1 MRCGILEKEHKHVY
15 FKYGMNYQ
23 NYIDVNKRCV
33 EMKMEEEWG
42 KRIEGKKKS
51 VTVAVLG
58 ASLVCCCV
66 ALLLI
71 APLSAGAGAGGALT
85 LPIQQVPAVPTIP
98 ISTSSEVMINEFMAT
113 PLVGSDWIELYNPTA
128 STVSLD
134 LWTITD
140 GAANA
145 IDLTGKAIMAHDYL
159 VLEFSNKLN
168 NAGDVIFLNDPTTT
182 VDSITYG
189 TWDDGNTADNAPA
202 PEAGQSAGRYPDG
215 WDTDNDSADFRI
227 FTSPTQGAP
236 NTIVPEIVSATPPSP
251 LYDDEGATRTFTV
264 TVNQTVNITWRLN
277 GTVVQQNASVPA
289 CTCCNYTSSS
299 AIPGYWN
306 LSAIAS
312 NANGSVCYT
321 WWWTVTEYHEEPES
335 ATVYIDDAHANQGES
350 TVSMITIHNAT
361 NLGSIDLELTYNHSV
376 VVVTNASAGDFDETV
391 INLEENATG
400 FVKIVAFQA
409 ENPGLNGTVVLA
421 ELELTAVGGA
431 HACSPL
437 NLSVKKMTD
446 ATPECADL
454 PCAVRNGT
462 FSTNNPPVADAGPDR
477 TVLLN
482 ETVRFNAS
490 GSYDPDGALIAFF
503 WDFGDG
509 SNATGVNVTHRYT
522 QNGMFVVNVT
532 VTDNDGATDRDTC
545 TITVNT
551 PPVAD
556 AGPDHVCLVG
566 DVVYFNGSGSYDPD
580 GVLLTYQWNFG
591 DGVNATGS
599 TVTHCYADA
608 GTYTVTLTVTDN
620 LGSCDVA
627 TCTVKV
633 FLNGDVNGNGA
644 CEISDAM
651 YLARHLAGIAG
662 FESVEELV
670 CDVNGN
676 GLVEI
681 SDALYLARHL
691 AQISGFEELK

>member
-1 MRCGILEKEHKHVY
+1 
-15 FKYGMNYQ
+15 
-23 NYIDVNKRCV
+23 
-33 EMKMEEEWG
+33 MKMEEERG

-51 VTVAVLG
+51 VTVIVLG
-58 ASLVCCCV
+58 ASLACCCV
-66 ALLLI
+66 ALLT

-85 LPIQQVPAVPTIP
+85 LSTLQAPTIP
-98 ISTSSEVMINEFMAT
+98 VSMPLHEYREAGSEVVINEFMAQ
-113 PLVGSDWIELYNPTA
+113 PIVGSDWIELYNPTA

-134 LWTITD
+134 QWTITD

-145 IDLTGKAIMAHDYL
+145 IDLTGEVIMAHGYL

-168 NAGDVIFLNDPTTT
+168 NAGDVIYLHNPTET
-182 VDSITYG
+182 VDTVAYG

-202 PEAGQSAGRYPDG
+202 PEAGQSVGRYTDG
-215 WDTDNDSADFRI
+215 WDTDNDSADFRF
-227 FTSPTQGAP
+227 FTSPTPGAP
-236 NTIVPEIVSATPPSP
+236 NTIVPEFVSATPPSP
-251 LYDDEGATRTFTV
+251 VYDDEGATRTFTV
-264 TVNQTVNITWRLN
+264 TVNQTVNITWLLN
-277 GTVVQQNASVPA
+277 GTVVQLNVSVPA
-289 CTCCNYTSSS
+289 FACCSYTSSS

-306 LSAIAS
+306 LSAVTS
-312 NANGSVCYT
+312 NANGSVCHT

-335 ATVYIDDAHANQGES
+335 ATVHIDDAHANQGES
-350 TVSMITIHNAT
+350 TVSLITIHNAT
-361 NLGSIDLELTYNHSV
+361 NLGSIDLEVTYNHSV
-376 VVVTNASAGDFDETV
+376 VLVTNASAGDFDETV
-391 INLEENATG
+391 INLEGNATG

-421 ELELTAVGGA
+421 GLELTAVGGLR
-431 HACSPL
+431 ACSPL

-454 PCAVRNGT
+454 PCTVRNGT
-462 FSTNNPPVADAGPDR
+462 FSTNRPPVADAGPDR

-482 ETVRFNAS
+482 DTVCFNAS

-509 SNATGVNVTHRYT
+509 SNATGVNVTHRYN
-522 QNGMFVVNVT
+522 QNGMFVVHVT
-532 VTDNDGATDRDTC
+532 VTDNDGATGSDTC
-545 TITVNT
+545 TITVNA

-566 DVVYFNGSGSYDPD
+566 DEVYINGSGSYDPD

-591 DGVNATGS
+591 DGVNATGPA
-599 TVTHCYADA
+599 VTHSYADA

-620 LGSCDVA
+620 LGSLDEA
-627 TCTVKV
+627 TCTVTV
-633 FLNGDVNGNGA
+633 FLNGDVNGNGE

-651 YLARHLAGIAG
+651 YLARHLADIAG
-662 FESVEELV
+662 FESVEEIV

-691 AQISGFEELK
+691 AHISGFEELR

>member
-1 MRCGILEKEHKHVY
+1 
-15 FKYGMNYQ
+15 
-23 NYIDVNKRCV
+23 
-33 EMKMEEEWG
+33 MKMEEARG
-42 KRIEGKKKS
+42 KRIKGKKKS
-51 VTVAVLG
+51 VTVIVLG
-58 ASLVCCCV
+58 ASLVCCCCV
-66 ALLLI
+66 ALLI
-71 APLSAGAGAGGALT
+71 APLSTGAGAGDALT
-85 LPIQQVPAVPTIP
+85 VRIQQAPAAPLCATTAAPLHEYRDV
-98 ISTSSEVMINEFMAT
+98 SSEVVINEFMAT
-113 PLVGSDWIELYNPTA
+113 PLAGNDWIELYNPTA

-134 LWTITD
+134 QWTITD
-140 GAANA
+140 GAANV
-145 IDLTGKAIMAHDYL
+145 IDLTGEAIGAHGYL

-168 NAGDVIFLNDPTTT
+168 NAGDVIYLDNITGT
-182 VDSITYG
+182 VDSVTYG
-189 TWDDGNTADNAPA
+189 TWDDGNMADNAPA
-202 PEAGQSAGRYPDG
+202 TEAGQSGGRYPDG

-227 FTSPTQGAP
+227 FTTPTPGAL
-236 NTIVPEIVSATPPSP
+236 NTI
-251 LYDDEGATRTFTV
+251 
-264 TVNQTVNITWRLN
+264 
-277 GTVVQQNASVPA
+277 
-289 CTCCNYTSSS
+289 
-299 AIPGYWN
+299 
-306 LSAIAS
+306 
-312 NANGSVCYT
+312 
-321 WWWTVTEYHEEPES
+321 HEEPES
-335 ATVYIDDAHANQGES
+335 ATVHIDDAHASPGES

-391 INLEENATG
+391 TNLEENATG

-421 ELELTAVGGA
+421 ELELTAIGGA
-431 HACSPL
+431 NVCSPL

-454 PCAVRNGT
+454 PCTVRNGT
-462 FSTNNPPVADAGPDR
+462 FSTNRLPVADAGPDR
-477 TVLLN
+477 TVVLN
-482 ETVRFNAS
+482 DTVRFNAS
-490 GSYDPDGALIAFF
+490 GSYDPDGALIAYF

-522 QNGMFVVNVT
+522 KNGIFVVTVT
-532 VTDNDGATDRDTC
+532 VTDNDGATSSDTC

-580 GVLLTYQWNFG
+580 GEILTYQWNFG

-599 TVTHCYADA
+599 TVTHSYADA

-620 LGSCDVA
+620 LGSLDGA
-627 TCTVKV
+627 TCTVTV
-633 FLNGDVNGNGA
+633 FLNGDVNGNGE

-651 YLARHLAGIAG
+651 YLARHLANIAG
-662 FESVEELV
+662 FESVEAII

-691 AQISGFEELK
+691 AQISGFEELR

>member
-1 MRCGILEKEHKHVY
+1 
-15 FKYGMNYQ
+15 
-23 NYIDVNKRCV
+23 
-33 EMKMEEEWG
+33 MKMEEERG

-51 VTVAVLG
+51 VTVIVLG

-66 ALLLI
+66 ALLT

-85 LPIQQVPAVPTIP
+85 LSTLQAPTIP
-98 ISTSSEVMINEFMAT
+98 VSMPLHEYREAGSEVVINEFMAQ
-113 PLVGSDWIELYNPTA
+113 PIVGSDWIELYNPTA

-134 LWTITD
+134 QWTITD

-145 IDLTGKAIMAHDYL
+145 IDLTGEVIMAHGYL

-168 NAGDVIFLNDPTTT
+168 NAGDVIYLHNPTET
-182 VDSITYG
+182 VDTVAYG

-202 PEAGQSAGRYPDG
+202 PEAGQSVGRYTDG
-215 WDTDNDSADFRI
+215 WDTDNDSADFRF
-227 FTSPTQGAP
+227 FTSPTPGAP
-236 NTIVPEIVSATPPSP
+236 NTIVPEFVSATPPSP
-251 LYDDEGATRTFTV
+251 VYDDEGATRTFTV
-264 TVNQTVNITWRLN
+264 TVNQTVNITWLLN
-277 GTVVQQNASVPA
+277 GTVVQLNVSVPA
-289 CTCCNYTSSS
+289 FACCSYTSSS

-306 LSAIAS
+306 LSAVTS
-312 NANGSVCYT
+312 NANGSVCHT

-335 ATVYIDDAHANQGES
+335 ATVHIDDAHANQGES
-350 TVSMITIHNAT
+350 TVSLITIHNAT
-361 NLGSIDLELTYNHSV
+361 NLGSIDLEVTYNHSV
-376 VVVTNASAGDFDETV
+376 VLVTNASAGDFDETV
-391 INLEENATG
+391 INLEGNATG

-421 ELELTAVGGA
+421 GLELTAVGGLR
-431 HACSPL
+431 ACSPL

-454 PCAVRNGT
+454 PCTVRNGT
-462 FSTNNPPVADAGPDR
+462 FSTNRPPVADAGPDR

-482 ETVRFNAS
+482 DTVCFNAS

-509 SNATGVNVTHRYT
+509 SNATGVNVTHRYN
-522 QNGMFVVNVT
+522 QNGMFVVHVT
-532 VTDNDGATDRDTC
+532 VTDNDGATGSDTC
-545 TITVNT
+545 TITVNA

-566 DVVYFNGSGSYDPD
+566 DEVYINGSGSYDPD

-591 DGVNATGS
+591 DGVNATGPA
-599 TVTHCYADA
+599 VTHSYADA

-620 LGSCDVA
+620 LGSLDVA
-627 TCTVKV
+627 TCTVTV
-633 FLNGDVNGNGA
+633 FLNGDVNGNGE

-651 YLARHLAGIAG
+651 YLARHLADIAG
-662 FESVEELV
+662 FESVEEIV

-691 AQISGFEELK
+691 AHISGFEELR